1 MNSGSWRKLPAG
13 LMNRSSCVFLEFL
26 KAGKCPEVRR
36 NEASNLYFASK
47 ILALLPNFPSSLSYH
62 QCVIWHWLRM
72 SHAHVTNSKLCR
84 IAGSLWDRPWFPAK
98 LPRNIFRK
106 KRRLLLSG
114 NLFRLVF
121 GYVHKLAN
129 GRKQKQK
136 QRNKQK
142 GKAPKQV
149 TKQTGSLV
157 KVV

>member
-1 MNSGSWRKLPAG
+1 MKQATCISR
-13 LMNRSSCVFLEFL
+13 L
-26 KAGKCPEVRR
+26 K
-36 NEASNLYFASK
+36 F
-47 ILALLPNFPSSLSYH
+47 SLSCPTFLLACH
-62 QCVIWHWLRM
+62 IISVSFGLRM

-114 NLFRLVF
+114 NPFRLVF

-142 GKAPKQV
+142 GKALKQV